1 MVGIIA
7 KLFTLNTRLYLP
19 AYATCCGGSGIDIFQ
34 LPPRLIHALRFWQAH
49 YALLSRERAPAAIYA
64 LMEGLVS
71 LVVYV
76 NCVST
81 LVHRWRWRWIGFG
94 NASAIL
100 GRH

>member
-1 MVGIIA
+1 MLHDV
-7 KLFTLNTRLYLP
+7 
-19 AYATCCGGSGIDIFQ
+19 GGSGVDIFQ

-64 LMEGLVS
+64 LMEGLV
-71 LVVYV
+71 VYV

-100 GRH
+100 RRCLWPKTCVVVMVLPRGCIRAGA